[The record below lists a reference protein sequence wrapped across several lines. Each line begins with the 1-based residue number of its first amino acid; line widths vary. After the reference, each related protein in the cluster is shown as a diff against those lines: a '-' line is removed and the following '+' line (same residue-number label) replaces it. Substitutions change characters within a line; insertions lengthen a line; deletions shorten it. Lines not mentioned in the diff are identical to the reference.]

1 MQLFRLTT
9 VKQKSM
15 IRTLLCLLIFAIPAL
30 SANSIYAQEADSGHL
45 QRNRYSFAVFAGG
58 IGYDVGVG
66 AEIGSPSFSNNRIC
80 VRLKGNI
87 IWFEQYKVD
96 FEHWAKY
103 RSVNASIV
111 YNFINV
117 DRCIVFVEAGPLII
131 LPDKRLSKKNAYQ
144 GANASVGIEM
154 FVLNSDS
161 FNMCYYFST
170 GVTYSKATADNLE
183 NHPRYGNGFVFSNG
197 FRFYF

>member
-1 MQLFRLTT
+1 MT
-9 VKQKSM
+9 
-15 IRTLLCLLIFAIPAL
+15 RTLLCLLIFVILAF
-30 SANSIYAQEADSGHL
+30 SANIIFAQESDSGHL
-45 QRNRYSFAVFAGG
+45 QRNRYSVAVFAGEF
-58 IGYDVGVG
+58 GYDIGIG

-96 FEHWAKY
+96 LGHWAKY

-117 DRCIVFVEAGPLII
+117 DRCIVFVETGPLII
-131 LPDKRLSKKNAYQ
+131 LLDKRLSKKSAYQ
-144 GANASVGIEM
+144 GATASVGIEM
-154 FVLNSDS
+154 FVLSSDS

-183 NHPRYGNGFVFSNG
+183 NHPRYGNGFSFGNG